1 MPMAPGIRLGFVRD
15 PGPDRCGR
23 NGEVYRAK
31 DAELGREV
39 AIKAGRVKLLDFGL
53 AKGYQAVSLK

>member
-1 MPMAPGIRLGFVRD
+1 
-15 PGPDRCGR
+15 
-23 NGEVYRAK
+23 VYRAK